1 MFGIA
6 SALLAAALVGTA
18 SVFSR
23 RGLERESF
31 DVLLVVSLA
40 VAAPIFLALVALTT
54 GFADSPVAGVAY
66 AAGGALFGSVVGRA
80 FYFLAIRYVGPGKA
94 LSINATSPLYVALLS
109 FVFLDERITAF
120 LVAGTLLIVVGVA
133 GISGDANA
141 ERERAGHSRYV
152 LLFPV
157 VSAALLAV
165 AATLRK
171 LALSAGLPPIEAG
184 AINMTVAFAVAVPV
198 VLARREEP
206 VSDIDRTALRYFVA
220 ASLLMAGSFVFYFV
234 GLQRTPASVFY
245 PLIQTQPL
253 YAVGLSALFL
263 GNLEVVTWRT
273 AAAAVCIV
281 GGAGLVIVG

>member
-6 SALLAAALVGTA
+6 AALLAAALVGTA

-23 RGLERESF
+23 WGLERESF
-31 DVLLVVSLA
+31 DVLLLVSLA
-40 VAAPIFLALVALTT
+40 VAAPIFLVLVALTT
-54 GFADSPVAGVAY
+54 GFADSPATGVAY
-66 AAGGALFGSVVGRA
+66 AAVGALFGSVVGRA
-80 FYFLAIRYVGPGKA
+80 CYFLGIRYVGPGKS
-94 LSINATSPLYVALLS
+94 LSINATSPLYVALFS

-120 LVAGTLLIVVGVA
+120 VVAGTLLIVAGVA
-133 GISGDANA
+133 GISGDADA

-152 LLFPV
+152 LLFPL
-157 VSAALLAV
+157 VSAVLLAV

-171 LALSAGLPPIEAG
+171 LALSAGLAPIEAG
-184 AINMTVAFAVAVPV
+184 AVNMTVAFAVAAPA
-198 VLARREEP
+198 VLARRDDP
-206 VSDIDRTALRYFVA
+206 VTDIDRTALKYFVA

-234 GLQRTPASVFY
+234 GLQRTPANVFY

-263 GNLEVVTWRT
+263 GNLEIVTWRT
-273 AAAAVCIV
+273 IAAALCIV